1 MKIVKE
7 SYYNILG
14 LSPQATSVEIADA
27 IEKMRGDVLNCPISQ
42 QQLDEIASVL
52 LSEEKRSHYDLSL
65 LQSSVSDDDE
75 ATEVK
80 NDKFEIT
87 TINSEIETTP
97 IEDKNSSQFDI
108 SFLSK
113 NNTPL
118 TDDVEK
124 RCLNCE
130 AKLDTNSPVCS
141 SCGCKNPY
149 FKVRTN
155 WYNLFFIGH
164 IEGTVISV
172 ENEPEKNSFCMM
184 RFLFGLI
191 ISCAIFYFMYHWLSP
206 IYTSASQ
213 TIKYAFIA
221 GGVCI
226 LLGCLLSVQWML
238 VLLRVIFG
246 NVYKPIPVRTARVM
260 DVHDQEH
267 IVRING
273 EFLLGN
279 IQKQDY
285 VSLWGL
291 SIASTNYPLFGKFT
305 GRNKKGYILL
315 EK

>member
-75 ATEVK
+75 ATEAK

-149 FKVRTN
+149 FKVSTR
-155 WYNLFFIGH
+155 
-164 IEGTVISV
+164 
-172 ENEPEKNSFCMM
+172 EKLM
-184 RFLFGLI
+184 
-191 ISCAIFYFMYHWLSP
+191 P
-206 IYTSASQ
+206 I
-213 TIKYAFIA
+213 
-221 GGVCI
+221 
-226 LLGCLLSVQWML
+226 
-238 VLLRVIFG
+238 R
-246 NVYKPIPVRTARVM
+246 
-260 DVHDQEH
+260 
-267 IVRING
+267 
-273 EFLLGN
+273 
-279 IQKQDY
+279 
-285 VSLWGL
+285 
-291 SIASTNYPLFGKFT
+291 
-305 GRNKKGYILL
+305 
-315 EK
+315 

>member
-130 AKLDTNSPVCS
+130 AKLDTNSPVFYRTYRGNC
-141 SCGCKNPY
+141 Y
-149 FKVRTN
+149 FR
-155 WYNLFFIGH
+155 
-164 IEGTVISV
+164 
-172 ENEPEKNSFCMM
+172 
-184 RFLFGLI
+184 
-191 ISCAIFYFMYHWLSP
+191 
-206 IYTSASQ
+206 
-213 TIKYAFIA
+213 
-221 GGVCI
+221 
-226 LLGCLLSVQWML
+226 
-238 VLLRVIFG
+238 
-246 NVYKPIPVRTARVM
+246 
-260 DVHDQEH
+260 
-267 IVRING
+267 
-273 EFLLGN
+273 
-279 IQKQDY
+279 
-285 VSLWGL
+285 
-291 SIASTNYPLFGKFT
+291 
-305 GRNKKGYILL
+305 
-315 EK
+315 